1 MKAFSK
7 GALVYLPTGVK
18 LYKLSDGD
26 AVLRYKT
33 VSKPINVLFMEKK
46 NRGGYCTVLYE
57 GEDWYVPSGD
67 IYPYLK
73 KEVISEH

>member
-1 MKAFSK
+1 MKTFLR

-33 VSKPINVLFMEKK
+33 VSKPMNVLFVERRD
-46 NRGGYCTVLYE
+46 RGYYTVIYE
-57 GEDWYVPSGD
+57 GENWHVPSID
-67 IYPYLK
+67 VYPYK
-73 KEVISEH
+73 KREMNNEY